1 MGMRG
6 KAGRFGAGVRA
17 HWCRLKKA
25 MMDYAYLMTL
35 LAAVTVIAASAA
47 YTKALEER
55 TAAQAA
61 AAAHEIGE
69 TPSPAPLPVPTQA
82 VLRPQTT
89 LAPVRMGGGRAAP
102 VSGGVLRGYDTAH
115 VYWAALSCY
124 KPHAALDLAAQA
136 GETVLC
142 AMDGVVERASR
153 DDLWGWRVTVAQ
165 TDGRRAVYAGLLLC
179 RVQAGQCVTRGQAL
193 GEIMDAIPCEA
204 ELGTHLHLELDHDG
218 VPQDPA
224 QLLPEGR

>member
-1 MGMRG
+1 
-6 KAGRFGAGVRA
+6 
-17 HWCRLKKA
+17 
-25 MMDYAYLMTL
+25 
-35 LAAVTVIAASAA
+35 
-47 YTKALEER
+47 
-55 TAAQAA
+55 
-61 AAAHEIGE
+61 
-69 TPSPAPLPVPTQA
+69 
-82 VLRPQTT
+82 
-89 LAPVRMGGGRAAP
+89 MGGGRAAP

-193 GEIMDAIPCEA
+193 GRSWTPSPARRSWGRICIWSLIMTGRRRTPRSCCRKGDDGKNRENDGENIEA
-204 ELGTHLHLELDHDG
+204 
-218 VPQDPA
+218 VP
-224 QLLPEGR
+224 E